1 MRNYDKFAVKPEAT
15 ETPLSPQNNL
25 DPQIFAAV
33 DPRHENPPDP
43 NNPDSPLWDKLL
55 SITFHAEHKDPASE
69 LPLSWALYELRF
81 RGSVLKYTRFDGG
94 TEGYKLYPV
103 VGGAGQI
110 PDGASWSNWPSQAEY
125 AAQAKRLLSP
135 HGELLRT
142 VLAEL
147 KAEKPPDL

>member
-1 MRNYDKFAVKPEAT
+1 MRNYDKFAVKT
-15 ETPLSPQNNL
+15 EVGDPPFLPPNSS
-25 DPQIFAAV
+25 DPQIFTAI
-33 DPRHENPPDP
+33 DPRHDNPPDP

-55 SITFHAEHKDPASE
+55 TITFDAERKDPASE

-81 RGSVLKYTRFDGG
+81 RGSVLRYVQFDGG

-103 VGGAGQI
+103 VGA
-110 PDGASWSNWPSQAEY
+110 PRNWPSQAEY
-125 AAQAKRLLSP
+125 GAQAKRLLSP
-135 HGELLRT
+135 HGELLRA